1 MTTVAVESSTF
12 HVQEADHFPSLT
24 TSDLLLQAAYRYPE
38 SGLRFVDDHGAGE
51 VDCLSYFKL
60 LQEAKCILAELR
72 VLGRRPGDKVVLL
85 LERAR
90 DFVPA
95 FWACVLGGVIPCPV
109 APIRHDPMR
118 WQKTLEH
125 IDALLDSP
133 LFITTHTLKAGL
145 PDTMEVVTLDA
156 LRHAHSVSPL
166 VPVHPAR
173 VNDPAVFVLTS
184 GSTGNSKAVVL
195 THGNLLASM
204 AGKNGYQRLGSDD
217 VTLNWISFDHV
228 AALLEAHLLPLSV
241 GAAQIHVDSAP
252 ILSDPLLF
260 LRLIS
265 DHRVSMTFAPNFLF
279 GQINAALQAKDA
291 QAQAKHSFN
300 LSRLR
305 HIISGGEAVVVE
317 TGHRFIEL
325 LAPYGLVASALWPAF
340 GMSETCA
347 GSIYS
352 RNFPDGDQRR
362 EFASLGY
369 PVAGLQIRVVDES
382 GAPLPDGETGELQ
395 LRGPMVFGHYHKNE
409 EATRQAFTEDG
420 WFRSGD
426 LGQIHGGQL
435 RLVGRSKDSIVVSGA
450 NYFSHELEVALE
462 QLDGIER
469 SFVAAFPTRPKGV
482 DTELLVVIFATTIPL
497 NDEAR
502 LHQLNVAIRNTTI
515 LLWGFRPALILPL
528 PKTDFPKTSL
538 GKIQRATLRKRL
550 ENGEFSETIA
560 YIEKMTERQM
570 GGYTPAADAI
580 ESAIIDLYADLFGIA
595 GATIGATTSFF
606 DLGGTSL
613 DIIKLQQ
620 RLHRQFGA
628 QAGVSLAVILQNP
641 SPRALA
647 ARIDPA
653 RRAHAEYDPVVPL
666 QTSGSKTPLFCI
678 HPGVGE
684 VLVFVNLANYFV
696 NDRPF
701 YALRARGFNPGETH
715 FQSFDELVRTYVT
728 AIRKRQPHGPYAI
741 VGYSYGGPVALPVAQ
756 MLEAQGEQ
764 VAFLGSIDAPPVIK
778 HPRGK
783 VDAVE
788 SALMLAFFLSLI
800 DRSQID
806 ALPERLRAIQ
816 PHKDPC
822 DYLFEI
828 APKER
833 LKELDLDL
841 PRFKA
846 WAALALSL
854 SDIGQAYT
862 PSGSVDSITVFYADP
877 LWGSKQAYLEHELKR
892 WDQLTRSPNRYI
904 EVAGEHHTML
914 DPRHVASFQA
924 VLRAELDRVL
934 GDAA

>member
-317 TGHRFIEL
+317 TGHRL
-325 LAPYGLVASALWPAF
+325 SSCLRPMDSWP
-340 GMSETCA
+340 
-347 GSIYS
+347 
-352 RNFPDGDQRR
+352 RH
-362 EFASLGY
+362 
-369 PVAGLQIRVVDES
+369 S
-382 GAPLPDGETGELQ
+382 G
-395 LRGPMVFGHYHKNE
+395 
-409 EATRQAFTEDG
+409 
-420 WFRSGD
+420 
-426 LGQIHGGQL
+426 L
-435 RLVGRSKDSIVVSGA
+435 RLG
-450 NYFSHELEVALE
+450 
-462 QLDGIER
+462 
-469 SFVAAFPTRPKGV
+469 
-482 DTELLVVIFATTIPL
+482 
-497 NDEAR
+497 
-502 LHQLNVAIRNTTI
+502 
-515 LLWGFRPALILPL
+515 
-528 PKTDFPKTSL
+528 
-538 GKIQRATLRKRL
+538 
-550 ENGEFSETIA
+550 
-560 YIEKMTERQM
+560 
-570 GGYTPAADAI
+570 
-580 ESAIIDLYADLFGIA
+580 
-595 GATIGATTSFF
+595 
-606 DLGGTSL
+606 
-613 DIIKLQQ
+613 
-620 RLHRQFGA
+620 
-628 QAGVSLAVILQNP
+628 
-641 SPRALA
+641 
-647 ARIDPA
+647 
-653 RRAHAEYDPVVPL
+653 
-666 QTSGSKTPLFCI
+666 
-678 HPGVGE
+678 
-684 VLVFVNLANYFV
+684 
-696 NDRPF
+696 
-701 YALRARGFNPGETH
+701 
-715 FQSFDELVRTYVT
+715 
-728 AIRKRQPHGPYAI
+728 
-741 VGYSYGGPVALPVAQ
+741 
-756 MLEAQGEQ
+756 
-764 VAFLGSIDAPPVIK
+764 
-778 HPRGK
+778 
-783 VDAVE
+783 
-788 SALMLAFFLSLI
+788 
-800 DRSQID
+800 
-806 ALPERLRAIQ
+806 
-816 PHKDPC
+816 
-822 DYLFEI
+822 
-828 APKER
+828 
-833 LKELDLDL
+833 
-841 PRFKA
+841 
-846 WAALALSL
+846 
-854 SDIGQAYT
+854 
-862 PSGSVDSITVFYADP
+862 
-877 LWGSKQAYLEHELKR
+877 
-892 WDQLTRSPNRYI
+892 
-904 EVAGEHHTML
+904 
-914 DPRHVASFQA
+914 
-924 VLRAELDRVL
+924 
-934 GDAA
+934 